1 MEKLKTASGAFCFA
15 SCKKRVFAF
24 LFFNAISLPCIFSNC
39 LKREI
44 PLCSF
49 SFLSIY
55 YYRKDFSFDSHI
67 YVPLLLYSCSII
79 IGHNVYSTVTIHFHS
94 IYIYIYILV
103 SLVREQLQLGILWSY
118 IYLQFTS
125 RARLAMVNS
134 PPLFIIIIIIIIIIV
149 IVMI

>member
-67 YVPLLLYSCSII
+67 YVPLLAYSCSII

-94 IYIYIYILV
+94 IYIYIYI
-103 SLVREQLQLGILWSY
+103 QCLQYCYYTFPFY
-118 IYLQFTS
+118 IYIYSCFFS
-125 RARLAMVNS
+125 KRAASAWYTM
-134 PPLFIIIIIIIIIIV
+134 IIYISSSY
-149 IVMI
+149 

>member
-67 YVPLLLYSCSII
+67 YVPLLVYSCSII
-79 IGHNVYSTVTIHFHS
+79 IGHNVYSTVTIHFHY
-94 IYIYIYILV
+94 IYIYIYIY
-103 SLVREQLQLGILWSY
+103 SCFFSKRAASAWYTMIIY
-118 IYLQFTS
+118 ISSIY
-125 RARLAMVNS
+125 
-134 PPLFIIIIIIIIIIV
+134 
-149 IVMI
+149 

>member
-24 LFFNAISLPCIFSNC
+24 LFFKAISLPCIFSNC

-67 YVPLLLYSCSII
+67 YVPLLAYSCSII

-94 IYIYIYILV
+94 IYIYIQCLQYCYYTFPFLILPPPP
-103 SLVREQLQLGILWSY
+103 SLL
-118 IYLQFTS
+118 
-125 RARLAMVNS
+125 RLYKFQRTKVVFK
-134 PPLFIIIIIIIIIIV
+134 L
-149 IVMI
+149 

>member
-1 MEKLKTASGAFCFA
+1 L
-15 SCKKRVFAF
+15 V
-24 LFFNAISLPCIFSNC
+24 
-39 LKREI
+39 
-44 PLCSF
+44 
-49 SFLSIY
+49 
-55 YYRKDFSFDSHI
+55 
-67 YVPLLLYSCSII
+67 YSCSII

-94 IYIYIYILV
+94 IYIYILV
-103 SLVREQLQLGILWSY
+103 SSVREQLQLGILWSY

>member
-24 LFFNAISLPCIFSNC
+24 LFFKAISLPCIFSNC

-94 IYIYIYILV
+94 IYIYIYSCFFSKRAASAWYTMI
-103 SLVREQLQLGILWSY
+103 IY
-118 IYLQFTS
+118 ISSIYWPSQ
-125 RARLAMVNS
+125 A
-134 PPLFIIIIIIIIIIV
+134 
-149 IVMI
+149 